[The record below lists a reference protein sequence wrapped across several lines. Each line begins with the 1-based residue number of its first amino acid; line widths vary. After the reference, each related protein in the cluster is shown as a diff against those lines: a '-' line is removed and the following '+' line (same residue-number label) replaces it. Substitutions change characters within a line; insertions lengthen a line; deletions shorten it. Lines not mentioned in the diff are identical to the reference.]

1 MLLLVAAVL
10 LIRAQTTP
18 AQRPADVLV
27 ETSGGGTG
35 RTPAFTAHGPF
46 TLTYQFECSTA
57 IGRGGFGTTGSFE
70 ATIRD
75 PGGADAFDGQGVF
88 DQGSAGTNSRVYP
101 SGGRFYIDIGSECDW
116 HVSVVKGSH
125 ASRTP
130 AG

>member
-1 MLLLVAAVL
+1 VTDLDGAPAPRRRRRLLYIAGLMLLLVTAVL

-57 IGRGGFGTTGSFE
+57 IGRGGFGTTGS
-70 ATIRD
+70 
-75 PGGADAFDGQGVF
+75 
-88 DQGSAGTNSRVYP
+88 
-101 SGGRFYIDIGSECDW
+101 
-116 HVSVVKGSH
+116 
-125 ASRTP
+125 
-130 AG
+130 